1 MKDRVADR
9 KRPWEALRRP
19 PSLRPGDAV
28 GIVSP
33 ASPLKRGQR
42 ALVEL
47 SLGVLEGW
55 GLRPRLAPGVWGRK
69 GYLAG
74 TDQDRAAQLLWAF
87 REEEIRGIFCL
98 RGGYG
103 SVRILPLLDP
113 DLLLAHPKVLVGS
126 SDATAILVYLMQ
138 AGEVV
143 TFHGPTLSHPELA
156 RGPETPTAKSLFRA
170 VMDTIP
176 PEPIQG
182 EAWAG
187 GVAEGVLVGGCLSIL
202 AGMLG
207 TPFAPRL
214 RGSVLFLE
222 DVNEPLYR
230 IDRMLT
236 QLRLAGE
243 FEGVRGLVLGEG
255 LGMHRS
261 ASRGRLR
268 ELILSEFGTDLP
280 ILSGVSSGHSAV
292 NLTLPLG
299 IRVRLDGQVGLLHF
313 SCDGVEG

>member
-1 MKDRVADR
+1 MKDRVVNR
-9 KRPWEALRRP
+9 EGPWEALRRP
-19 PSLRPGDAV
+19 PRLRPGDAV
-28 GIVSP
+28 GIVAP

-47 SLGVLEGW
+47 SLAVLEGW
-55 GLRPRLAPGVWGRK
+55 GLRPRLAPGLWGRK

-74 TDQDRAAQLLWAF
+74 TDQGRASQLSWAF
-87 REEEIRGIFCL
+87 RDDEVRGVFCL

-103 SVRILPLLDP
+103 SMRILSLLER
-113 DLLLAHPKVLVGS
+113 DLLLAHPKVFVGF
-126 SDATAILVYLMQ
+126 SDATAILVYLLQ
-138 AGEVV
+138 AGQMV
-143 TFHGPTLSHPELA
+143 TFHGPTLSHPDLA
-156 RGPETPTAKSLFRA
+156 GGPETSTARSLFRA
-170 VMDTIP
+170 VMETSP
-176 PEPIQG
+176 PETITG

-187 GVAEGVLVGGCLSIL
+187 GVTEGVLIGGCLSIL
-202 AGMLG
+202 AGIIG

-214 RGSVLFLE
+214 RGAILFLE

-243 FEGVRGLVLGEG
+243 LEGVRGLVLGEG
-255 LGMHRS
+255 LGAHRS

-268 ELILSEFGTDLP
+268 DLVLREFGTALP
-280 ILSGVSSGHSAV
+280 IVSGVSSGHSVV

-299 IRVRLDGQVGLLHF
+299 IPVRLDGQRGVLQFLSG
-313 SCDGVEG
+313 GVEG

>member
-1 MKDRVADR
+1 M
-9 KRPWEALRRP
+9 
-19 PSLRPGDAV
+19 
-28 GIVSP
+28 
-33 ASPLKRGQR
+33 
-42 ALVEL
+42 VEL
-47 SLGVLEGW
+47 SLRVLEGW
-55 GLRPRLAPGVWGRK
+55 GLRPRLAPGLWERK

-74 TDQDRAAQLLWAF
+74 TDRGRARQLLWAF
-87 REEEIRGIFCL
+87 TEDEVRGVFCL

-103 SVRILPLLDP
+103 SMRILPLLDR

-126 SDATAILVYLMQ
+126 SDATAILVHLMQ
-138 AGEVV
+138 AGQML

-170 VMDTIP
+170 VMGTAP
-176 PEPIQG
+176 PEPLRG
-182 EAWAG
+182 EVWAG
-187 GVAEGVLVGGCLSIL
+187 GMAEGVLVGGCLSIL

-207 TPFAPRL
+207 TPFAPSL

-243 FEGVRGLVLGEG
+243 LDGVRGLVLGEG
-255 LGMHRS
+255 LGTHRS

-280 ILSGVSSGHSAV
+280 ILWGVSSGHSAV

-299 IRVRLDGQVGLLHF
+299 IPVRLDGQGGFLHF
-313 SCDGVEG
+313 LSVGVEG